1 MAEQSKFFESTVD
14 KRTVLLRENAQQY
27 EAILKQE
34 TVVYQKSVDEK
45 IKLETELQEKIK
57 SLRKAGLNN
66 EANLLKNSLKQL
78 TQERIQAE
86 EQLQSARVFK
96 HADAQRIMQ
105 IYETNQYK
113 RMNAQQK
120 RDYSAKVAE
129 DLRVNKRAR
138 DQQYAE
144 LQREWKKQD
153 AASKQRA
160 KKGASDAEKQAA
172 ANARAKA
179 SIEKKELEKAMAA
192 NRAEDKQMKDAE
204 DVSKSFSKLE
214 LFASKEAREKRRDTM
229 YDAATRRVDEASAAV
244 SAAKATQD
252 YITSSATSD
261 KELKKLEKI
270 KNLQSKMRD
279 AESRGDKEELNRLQ
293 KKLDRETKNF
303 EIGQQY
309 ADALAAEAE
318 ANHELALAQE
328 EEKKA
333 ALKKA
338 FDPAELGMAALS
350 KAADNIS
357 GHLNDIYGSQ
367 GRMKG
372 RLQGSGVNWGLS
384 LLDVTTNVGVS
395 GLVSQKKI
403 VKKMEELVDSGVA
416 YNLELRAFLA
426 ETSENIASTF
436 DAANG
441 TLLRMIRLQQA
452 DTTTARL
459 GMEAMLTKLFN
470 EYFKDTSYLTQSGP
484 SDAITSAIMDA
495 SATMGRDQS
504 LEFEFTVQKWLG
516 SLYSLGMSAEAVQQ
530 IAEGINY
537 LGTGNVTALNNNP
550 ALQTLFAMSA
560 SRAGGKSYAQ
570 MLTTGLTNEDT
581 NKLLRAMIEYLAQ
594 IAESQTN
601 YVTKAAYADL
611 FNMSITDLSTFQS
624 LTTKE
629 IENLF
634 KTNTDYKALTKE
646 TETQLR
652 QVITRVSMAQMLDT
666 VIENA
671 EVGAASLIGSNPLT
685 YGTWKALSILK
696 DYVGKIELPG
706 ITAAGFGLASGMDL
720 LNLAQ
725 TAMAGLG
732 LVGSLIS
739 GVASMAQGGAM
750 NLNTWTYDEYT
761 QRGGGLSIL
770 NAGSTETTSYSAMIG
785 AGGGSGEDIETVTME
800 SGKDKGNEA
809 AGTSSEEMEEQKEIP
824 QKIYEA
830 LAGDTTPTVLS
841 LLQEI
846 DDRLDPGRVFYTAIS
861 GVLSRDTVSQVTNLS
876 AQLATAKATIESTNE
891 QGSNSNEQ
899 TKGAT
904 GGIVSGGTQ
913 GQTPSNENS
922 QALSGNG
929 SSPLDGAAIDL
940 SSMITDAVTT
950 ALNNVLVSNTYSG
963 IPVRVTNGG

>member
-1 MAEQSKFFESTVD
+1 MQASTNTFEATFGSKKLLFKENAEQTQKIWDAMIKKHLSSEADAAKKRLEIEKELARQIQLLKDKQLVD
-14 KRTVLLRENAQQY
+14 GLTSEK
-27 EAILKQE
+27 EAILKAKE
-34 TVVYQKSVDEK
+34 EELRELKYQDKAFEDEK
-45 IKLETELQEKIK
+45 QKLKVRAIDASHNYEIERYKKLSAEK
-57 SLRKAGLNN
+57 RKAYN
-66 EANLLKNSLKQL
+66 
-78 TQERIQAE
+78 AE
-86 EQLQSARVFK
+86 VG
-96 HADAQRIMQ
+96 
-105 IYETNQYK
+105 YE
-113 RMNAQQK
+113 
-120 RDYSAKVAE
+120 
-129 DLRVNKRAR
+129 
-138 DQQYAE
+138 
-144 LQREWKKQD
+144 
-153 AASKQRA
+153 ASK
-160 KKGASDAEKQAA
+160 
-172 ANARAKA
+172 
-179 SIEKKELEKAMAA
+179 
-192 NRAEDKQMKDAE
+192 
-204 DVSKSFSKLE
+204 
-214 LFASKEAREKRRDTM
+214 
-229 YDAATRRVDEASAAV
+229 DEAARK
-244 SAAKATQD
+244 KALND
-252 YITSSATSD
+252 ELNKL
-261 KELKKLEKI
+261 KELKKARAAVKDKKGVGKAEADRLDKQIKEKEDTIRSINAADPRKEYSTLALISSKQAREARRDDNFERNNERILAAKENIATKTGRLEEIDQAWKQSKAYQDYQKKI
-270 KNLQSKMRD
+270 NDAKKKGDKDELKNLLAHQKTAANNWKKRHGYLKEEQQLQQELAEDKKELAD
-279 AESRGDKEELNRLQ
+279 AEQ
-293 KKLDRETKNF
+293 
-303 EIGQQY
+303 
-309 ADALAAEAE
+309 DAVNDTIKDTLIVGVGNAV
-318 ANHELALAQE
+318 
-328 EEKKA
+328 
-333 ALKKA
+333 
-338 FDPAELGMAALS
+338 S

-367 GRMKG
+367 GRMMG
-372 RLQGSGVNWGLS
+372 RLQGSDIKWNKS
-384 LLDVTTNVGVS
+384 LLDVTTTVGMS

-530 IAEGINY
+530 IAQGINY
-537 LGTGNVTALNNNP
+537 LGTGNVTALSNNP

-611 FNMSITDLSTFQS
+611 FNMSITDLSTFHS

-634 KTNTDYKALTKE
+634 KTNTDYKTLTKE
-646 TETQLR
+646 TENQLK

-671 EVGAASLIGSNPLT
+671 EVGAASLIGSNPIT
-685 YGTWKALSILK
+685 YGMWKALSILK
-696 DYVGKIELPG
+696 DYVGKVEIPG

-750 NLNTWTYDEYT
+750 NLNAWSFEEYT

-770 NAGSTETTSYSAMIG
+770 NAGSAETTSYSAMIG

-800 SGKDKGNEA
+800 SGKNKGNEA
-809 AGTSSEEMEEQKEIP
+809 SGTSSEEMEEQKEIP
-824 QKIYEA
+824 QKILDA
-830 LAGDTTPTVLS
+830 IAGDSTPTVLS

-846 DDRLDPGRVFYTAIS
+846 DDRLDPGRVFYTAIA
-861 GVLSRDTVSQVTNLS
+861 GVLSKDTVSNITNLS
-876 AQLATAKATIESTNE
+876 SQLAVARSASETVEPNNASSTAGTTTV
-891 QGSNSNEQ
+891 SNSD
-899 TKGAT
+899 T
-904 GGIVSGGTQ
+904 
-913 GQTPSNENS
+913 
-922 QALSGNG
+922 LSGHSL
-929 SSPLDGAAIDL
+929 SSSENNVSDL
-940 SSMITDAVTT
+940 SDIINAAV
-950 ALNNVLVSNTYSG
+950 ASAVRSVIDSYGMFG
-963 IPVRVTNGG
+963 IPVSLTNSGGM